1 MITPESISRLIS
13 PLFEDNPVELL
24 EIKIRA
30 GRGKP
35 GLLIIVDHRER
46 GITLDECIKLSR
58 RIEDIL
64 DMAPDIPRKY
74 SLDVSSPGVDHP
86 LKYRWQYEKNVGR
99 ELMISFAKK
108 QAANEGMKPFQG
120 TLSEVHDNELVFSDG
135 TIHHLDVI
143 VDARV
148 VLPW

>member
-64 DMAPDIPRKY
+64 DMAPDIPGSTAWMY
-74 SLDVSSPGVDHP
+74 HHQES
-86 LKYRWQYEKNVGR
+86 
-99 ELMISFAKK
+99 
-108 QAANEGMKPFQG
+108 
-120 TLSEVHDNELVFSDG
+120 
-135 TIHHLDVI
+135 TIH
-143 VDARV
+143 
-148 VLPW
+148 